1 MLCRTIGMNMA
12 SALFPFT
19 YGWFPKRALS
29 TKCQTSSFDSLI
41 PSEKRNRRSLARVI
55 GAALRIMI
63 NFPSDV
69 ADCSFVRTAF
79 CTERS

>member
-29 TKCQTSSFDSLI
+29 TKCQTNSFDSLI
-41 PSEKRNRRSLARVI
+41 PSEKKESPIACSCYWCRTPHHDKLPERRS
-55 GAALRIMI
+55 
-63 NFPSDV
+63 
-69 ADCSFVRTAF
+69 
-79 CTERS
+79 